1 MQDVDQD
8 PSEKGLAFSGLATME
23 PMEPTLWSFPYGA
36 YGGPHGVYGPLFEAS
51 SWYPRAGH
59 VSIDNDSF
67 VVSPRALNRSLLVR
81 LSFWF
86 NV

>member
-36 YGGPHGVYGPLFEAS
+36 YGGPHGVYGWAFVRGIILVTS
-51 SWYPRAGH
+51 RWPRF
-59 VSIDNDSF
+59 D
-67 VVSPRALNRSLLVR
+67 RQ
-81 LSFWF
+81 
-86 NV
+86 